1 MKNGMK
7 IFTWVMI
14 ALLVVGAAL
23 VIWGFSAGFESNNA
37 AATNVLLNYAYI
49 MVILALA
56 AIIIGG
62 IVGASGDAKSLV
74 KTGIVLLAAA
84 AFVFIV
90 YLIAPGSEAI
100 GLVSVEQPSKGMLKL
115 TDTILYMAY
124 ILAIGAVL
132 AIVVGEIRMAITNK
146 KA

>member
-1 MKNGMK
+1 MKNNKK
-7 IFTWVMI
+7 IFTWLMI
-14 ALLVVGAAL
+14 VLLVIGAAL
-23 VIWGFSAGFESNNA
+23 VVWGFVAGFEANNA
-37 AATNVLLNYAYI
+37 AATNALLNFGYC

-62 IVGASGDAKSLV
+62 IVAASGEPKRLL

-100 GLVSVEQPSKGMLKL
+100 GLVSVEQPAKGMLKL

-124 ILAIGAVL
+124 FLAIGAIV
-132 AIVVGEIRMAITNK
+132 AIVVGEVRMAISNK